1 MGVSC
6 KHVRSIRKRQN
17 WNNNSQRETSRM
29 MGTTT
34 GWRRNTSFDLA
45 KEEQEED
52 GSNVIG
58 FSSKRVAKT
67 RENKK

>member
-1 MGVSC
+1 
-6 KHVRSIRKRQN
+6 
-17 WNNNSQRETSRM
+17 

-34 GWRRNTSFDLA
+34 GWRRSTSFDLA
-45 KEEQEED
+45 REEQEED

-67 RENKK
+67 REKERSKEGGRQSAIIHIFATEAC

>member
-1 MGVSC
+1 
-6 KHVRSIRKRQN
+6 
-17 WNNNSQRETSRM
+17 

-34 GWRRNTSFDLA
+34 GWRRNTSFELA

-67 RENKK
+67 REKKRGKDGGRQSAIIHIFATEECW